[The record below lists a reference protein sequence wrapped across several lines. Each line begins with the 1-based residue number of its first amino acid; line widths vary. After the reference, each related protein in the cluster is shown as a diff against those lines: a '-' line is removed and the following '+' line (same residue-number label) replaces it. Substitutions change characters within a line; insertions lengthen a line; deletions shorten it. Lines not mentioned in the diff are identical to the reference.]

1 VTKPGE
7 LTREYLWGS
16 RTRFLAPI
24 KLFLLC
30 NLIYFVAA
38 AQFGIGVLTVPLKV
52 QTSQMTYQGVAS
64 SMVNDHLHM
73 DAPAMMQATSAA
85 RDSIK
90 NVFATKYDGATVGI
104 GKVIVAVLIPLYA
117 IAFQILYVGRRRFF
131 AEHLILST
139 HLTAFLLVAIAVMG
153 AIATGAQRLARAG
166 PQNDELLFG
175 TFFIVAFGS
184 YAYLAQR
191 VAYQTDRAGAALRTI
206 LLAMSMVPI
215 LVALKFVLFVVTL
228 HWVG

>member
-1 VTKPGE
+1 LRGD
-7 LTREYLWGS
+7 R
-16 RTRFLAPI
+16 RRFLAPV

-38 AQFGIGVLTVPLKV
+38 AQAGIGVLTVPLRV
-52 QTSQMTYQGVAS
+52 QTGPMMYHGVANA
-64 SMVNDHLHM
+64 MVDDHLQM
-73 DAPAMMQATSAA
+73 KAPAMTLEAKAE

-117 IAFQILYVGRRRFF
+117 IAFQILYVGRRRYF

-139 HLTAFLLVAIAVMG
+139 HLTAFLLVAVAVMG
-153 AIATGAQRLARAG
+153 LVAAGAQRLAMAG

-175 TFFIVAFGS
+175 TFFTVAFGT

-191 VAYQTDRAGAALRTI
+191 VAYGTERTGAAVRTG
-206 LLAMSMVPI
+206 LLTLSMVPI